1 MHVALFSSATV
12 VSDVQAYS
20 KPPPLVDI
28 TLSGVMTV
36 LKRPGSWEEAK
47 KALGDANFMMKL
59 LNFDKV
65 TAGGKARDNSR
76 VPTCMQTACACALCL
91 PSCAYVALVCKAG
104 EHGRVSTCM

>member
-1 MHVALFSSATV
+1 VSAA
-12 VSDVQAYS
+12 QAYS

-65 TAGGKARDNSR
+65 GI
-76 VPTCMQTACACALCL
+76 
-91 PSCAYVALVCKAG
+91 
-104 EHGRVSTCM
+104 

>member
-1 MHVALFSSATV
+1 M
-12 VSDVQAYS
+12 SDAQAYS

-65 TAGGKARDNSR
+65 NAGGKAREYSR
-76 VPTCMQTACACALCL
+76 VPTCMQTACAC
-91 PSCAYVALVCKAG
+91 VAVLQSAAAC
-104 EHGRVSTCM
+104 